1 MRELQGSIINSRI
14 CENISCYF
22 CVLPNGEDG
31 EERGAEGA
39 CCQVDCQVDTVGDR
53 TEDHQPDQHYTPHI
67 WKYYSTALIAL

>member
-22 CVLPNGEDG
+22 CVLPDGEDG
-31 EERGAEGA
+31 EERGAEGD
-39 CCQVDCQVDTVGDR
+39 CCQVDTVGDR
-53 TEDHQPDQHYTPHI
+53 TEDQQPDQHYTPHI